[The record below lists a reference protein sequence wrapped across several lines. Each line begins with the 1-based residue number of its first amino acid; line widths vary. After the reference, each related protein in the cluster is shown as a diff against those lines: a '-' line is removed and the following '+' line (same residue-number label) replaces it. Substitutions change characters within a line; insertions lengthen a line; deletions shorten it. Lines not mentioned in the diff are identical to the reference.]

1 LIISPLCDVLGNV
14 EWEDISDSPPTIKSD
29 GGNGGGCTATVS
41 KNVAGSNPARA
52 GIIKGGKYEIEQ

>member
-52 GIIKGGKYEIEQ
+52 GIIKGE